1 MFRLKAA
8 QMRLRITTATIVL
21 ALLAGA
27 GVATA
32 AVVVYDSAFKS
43 RTEFKEVRKFEG
55 GKQCRKFWR
64 GRKKFGIEVK
74 KGPVQCDFR
83 TPVTGDSRE
92 PDHEIEGSAVILK
105 STAKRVRRD
114 AYVGV
119 ALRAD
124 ESSRYELRVF
134 PHRGAWEL
142 RRRPNGDGF
151 PLQGTE
157 QSIGGLGERNKLRL
171 RAFGDRV
178 TAIVNKATVA
188 DGVRDPAP
196 GDLNGRRTLLV
207 AGSAARSGKE
217 AQAFFRNVRI
227 RVP

>member
-1 MFRLKAA
+1 MRLK
-8 QMRLRITTATIVL
+8 ITTFALVLGVL
-21 ALLAGA
+21 ASTGIAA
-27 GVATA
+27 AT
-32 AVVVYDSAFKS
+32 VVVYNSAFKS
-43 RTEFKEVRKFEG
+43 KSEFKEVRKFEG
-55 GKQCRKFWR
+55 GKPCRKFWR
-64 GRKKFGIEVK
+64 GKKTFGIEVK
-74 KGPVQCDFR
+74 KGPMQCDFR
-83 TPVTGDSRE
+83 TPVTGDAKE
-92 PDHEIEGSAVILK
+92 PDHEIEGAAVVLK

-134 PHRGAWEL
+134 PHRGEWEV
-142 RRRPNGDGF
+142 RRRPNGQGF

-157 QSIGGLGERNKLRL
+157 QSIGGIGERNKLKL

-178 TAIVNKATVA
+178 TAIVNKATVV
-188 DGVRDPAP
+188 DQVRDPRP
-196 GDLNGRRTLLV
+196 GDLNGRKTLIV
-207 AGSAARSGKE
+207 GGSAAKSGKE

>member
-1 MFRLKAA
+1 MVAL
-8 QMRLRITTATIVL
+8 VL
-21 ALLAGA
+21 VAGA

-32 AVVVYDSAFKS
+32 TVVVYNSAFNS
-43 RTEFKEVRKFEG
+43 RAQFKEVRKFEG
-55 GKQCRKFWR
+55 GKPCRKFWR
-64 GRKKFGIEVK
+64 GKKTFGIEVK

-83 TPVTGDSRE
+83 TPVTGDAKE
-92 PDHEIEGSAVILK
+92 PDHEIEGSAAVLK

-134 PHRGAWEL
+134 PHLKGWEL
-142 RRRPNGDGF
+142 RRRPTGQGF
-151 PLQGTE
+151 PLEGTE
-157 QSIGGLGERNKLRL
+157 QTIGGIGELNKLKL

-178 TAIVNKATVA
+178 TAIVNKATVV
-188 DGVRDPAP
+188 DQVRDPDS
-196 GDLNGRRTLLV
+196 GDLNGRKTLLV
-207 AGSAARSGKE
+207 GGSAANSGKE
-217 AQAFFRNVRI
+217 AQAYFRNVRI